1 LFWKEY
7 GKIEIMR
14 LTKDYIWDYDVK
26 KLDLEKP
33 EVLLWYLKRKIECGD
48 WEVLD
53 QKTLKQYL
61 PKLKINPYLKQ
72 ILKEYL
78 KNNVRR

>member
-53 QKTLKQYL
+53 RKTLKKYL
-61 PKLKINPYLKQ
+61 PKLKINSYLKQ

-78 KNNVRR
+78 KNNVQG